1 LFKKLNKSI
10 SAMNETLPKILF
22 QNINLLLTIFFLI
35 PSRSF
40 PLTLLDLLT
49 QKEEKISLHDFL
61 NHIKTNP
68 SSLIFSWREK
78 EGEWH
83 QLQFQV
89 VGKYLKAE
97 DSRFKVKIT
106 PSIYKSGLEI
116 SCEIV
121 PKQEIDAPHELLLSS
136 IFDPSKWK
144 RQFYPC
150 PPYLVLPP
158 SSPTTIR
165 FLAEENDWTE
175 LKEGPSVFFYPFGVL
190 ENDSHF
196 LLWGSLDIGKFA
208 LLTPNLIPNHIPA
221 ICFRPKRLNKN
232 ETLQLELYIKS
243 FPKSKFPRYRD
254 VLRWYIENWK
264 DSDPLT
270 GEILKNAGNI
280 ISLKERLRRTLPTGN
295 LVGFPGGEQ
304 VSDGKGNLNDW
315 GKYKLQG
322 WQELKIGSLWYYAWH
337 RWDETY
343 PTEGEWV
350 GETSYRIKA
359 DILRSDI
366 EALIKAGIHPFLYFR
381 QFLTAEGTYKDKPPY
396 KDWIEVNER
405 GQSSSGYSYRL
416 NPDNAKL
423 VGIEEVHCFPADF
436 GNDSFRLWYFENLKK
451 CIDFYQPAGIA
462 FDMGWAWWSLGEFS
476 RANPKTSNSHAVTRF
491 QADVWN
497 WLREKHPAMRII
509 TNEAFGIPSQLFA
522 DGILI
527 EGGAPAGKDELD
539 YESAKAIPTQV
550 ISFEY
555 PIYYNGMIQPLDKKD
570 RPYLIVKYRAKGIEA
585 IGDYAIHITEG
596 VPGRE
601 ATAISLSEIIAD
613 GEWHTATV
621 DLRKIEN
628 VEMIKGIAIQVQAKE
643 ESAYLD
649 IAYIAFSP
657 SPNQTEGEQETPLNR
672 FPSHIDERYTNFW
685 QIRPDWLQN
694 PSKDFSL
701 IKGDGFTRFEVRGK
715 GLGMKWGFNVLKGI
729 IAQRYMKVLSWGAC
743 IGGDIWWSPS
753 DEILSFSAQAMGM
766 FPITDSRAIISKDK
780 RLFASG
786 WEDGKDVLIAVYNNS
801 DEEINS
807 VLLLEGNLAKKLK
820 TSHFVFLNAFGDLKA
835 NERRNITG
843 REIPI
848 RLSPRC
854 GLLISSKEGVFE

>member
-1 LFKKLNKSI
+1 MFKKLNKSI
-10 SAMNETLPKILF
+10 FAIEKTLPQILF
-22 QNINLLLTIFFLI
+22 QNINLFLTIFFLI
-35 PSRSF
+35 PSLLF

-49 QKEEKISLHDFL
+49 RKEEKISLQDFL

-89 VGKYLKAE
+89 VGEYLKAE
-97 DSRFKVKIT
+97 DSRFKVAIT
-106 PSIYKSGLEI
+106 PSTYKSGLEI

-121 PKQEIDAPHELLLSS
+121 PKQEINAPHELLLSS

-150 PPYLVLPP
+150 LPYFVLPP
-158 SSPTTIR
+158 SSPTTVR
-165 FLAEENDWTE
+165 FLAEKNDWTE
-175 LKEGPSVFFYPFGVL
+175 LKEDPAVPRYPFGVL
-190 ENDSHF
+190 ENDTHF
-196 LLWGSLDIGKFA
+196 ILWGSLDIGKFT

-221 ICFRPKRLNKN
+221 VCFRPTSLNRN
-232 ETLQLELYIKS
+232 ETLELDLYIKS
-243 FPKSKFPRYRD
+243 FQKNKFPRYRD
-254 VLRWYIENWK
+254 VLRWYIENWRN
-264 DSDPLT
+264 SDPLT

-280 ISLKERLRRTLPTGN
+280 ISLKERLRRTLPIGN
-295 LVGFPGGEQ
+295 LIGFPGGEQ

-322 WQELKIGSLWYYAWH
+322 WQELKIGNLWYYAWQ
-337 RWDETY
+337 RCWDETY

-350 GETSYRIKA
+350 GETNYRVKA
-359 DILRSDI
+359 NILRSDF

-396 KDWIEVNER
+396 KDWIVLNER
-405 GQSSSGYSYRL
+405 GQSLLAYSYRL

-423 VGIEEVHCFPADF
+423 VGVEEVHCFPADF

-462 FDMGWAWWSLGEFS
+462 FDMGWGGGGPHEFS
-476 RANPKTSNSHAVTRF
+476 RGNPKTSNSHATTRL

-497 WLREKHPAMRII
+497 WLREKHPKMRII
-509 TNEAFGIPSQLFA
+509 TNEAFGTPSQLFA

-555 PIYYNGMIQPLDKKD
+555 PTNYNWMIQPLDKKE

-601 ATAISLSEIIAD
+601 ATSISLSEILAD

-643 ESAYLD
+643 ESVYLD
-649 IAYIAFSP
+649 IAYIAFFP
-657 SPNQTEGEQETPLNR
+657 FTESNR
-672 FPSHIDERYTNFW
+672 RRAGNSF
-685 QIRPDWLQN
+685 
-694 PSKDFSL
+694 KSL
-701 IKGDGFTRFEVRGK
+701 SI
-715 GLGMKWGFNVLKGI
+715 
-729 IAQRYMKVLSWGAC
+729 
-743 IGGDIWWSPS
+743 
-753 DEILSFSAQAMGM
+753 
-766 FPITDSRAIISKDK
+766 
-780 RLFASG
+780 
-786 WEDGKDVLIAVYNNS
+786 VY
-801 DEEINS
+801 
-807 VLLLEGNLAKKLK
+807 
-820 TSHFVFLNAFGDLKA
+820 
-835 NERRNITG
+835 
-843 REIPI
+843 
-848 RLSPRC
+848 
-854 GLLISSKEGVFE
+854 